1 MIETCLAGRQ
11 PGAMFRRTPAASSR
25 KARFMGTSRLDRLA
39 RTLTAGSSRRN
50 LLRGLG
56 VPTVGLAALQLPGWV
71 DAKKK
76 KHDSDRKRKRKG
88 KRKKKKN
95 NGESTSPPPTPPA
108 SPGPVTTTDARCL
121 SGAVLGGQTGPRL
134 AQTFVAKRSGQLTS
148 ASVVL
153 FFNEEGADFELE
165 IREVDVGGTPT
176 STVLASTL
184 IADVPAT
191 GAQTRSILGTFD
203 SPTTVV
209 AGEVYALVVTET
221 TGLNH
226 SFFISGSNT
235 CLDGILFRDEL
246 VDGTFDPYSDKDLV
260 YATFVT
266 A

>member
-1 MIETCLAGRQ
+1 ME
-11 PGAMFRRTPAASSR
+11 
-25 KARFMGTSRLDRLA
+25 TSRFDRLA
-39 RTLTAGSSRRN
+39 RELTTTSSRRN

-76 KHDSDRKRKRKG
+76 HDADGQRKRRG
-88 KRKKKKN
+88 KRRKKKN

-108 SPGPVTTTDARCL
+108 APGLVTTTDARCL
-121 SGAVLGGQTGPRL
+121 VGGVLGGQTGPRL

-153 FFNEEGADFELE
+153 FSNEEGADFELE
-165 IREVDVGGTPT
+165 IREVDIGGTPT

-184 IADVPAT
+184 IANVPAT
-191 GAQTRSILGTFD
+191 GAQTRAILGTFG
-203 SPTTVV
+203 SPATVV
-209 AGEVYALVVTET
+209 AGEIYALVVTET

-226 SFFISGSNT
+226 SFFINGSNT

-246 VDGTFDPYSDKDLV
+246 VDDTFDPYSNKDLV